1 MKIHEYQAKEILKKH
16 NLPLPQGN
24 VAFSVEEAIDIAK
37 KFPSEVAVV
46 KAQIHAGGRGKGGGV
61 KVCKNLKEL
70 EENTKKIL
78 GMNLV
83 TPQTSKEGQK
93 VSKVLIEQGL
103 AIKKEL
109 YLSILVDRESRMPVV
124 LASTEGGMDIEEV
137 AAKTPEKI
145 VKQKIEPTYG
155 MRSFYTRNIAFALG
169 LHKIDSSLP
178 KKMEK
183 ILNDLYLT
191 FIQTDASLL
200 EINPLIITEQN
211 DIIPLDCKMSF
222 DDNAAFRH
230 PEWEQLRDLS
240 EENQAEIKAKEF
252 DLNFIKLEGTIGC
265 MVNGA
270 GLAMATMDIIQHYGG
285 YPANFL
291 DVGGGTNEEKVEA
304 AFRIISE
311 DKNVTSILVNIF
323 GGIVRCDLIA
333 EGILRAFKKTN
344 ISIPIIV
351 RLEGT
356 NSERAKEILEN
367 SNCQKNLIL
376 VSDFAE
382 ATKKAIELAN

>member
-1 MKIHEYQAKEILKKH
+1 MKIHEYQAKEILRKY
-16 NLPLPQGN
+16 NIPLPQGN
-24 VAFSVEEAIDIAK
+24 VAFSVEEALNIAK
-37 KFPSEVAVV
+37 KFPSEISVV

-70 EENTKKIL
+70 EENAEKIL

-83 TPQTSKEGQK
+83 TPQTSKEGQR
-93 VSKVLIEQGL
+93 VSKVLVEQGV

-145 VKQKIEPTYG
+145 VKQKIEPVYG
-155 MRSFYTRNIAFALG
+155 MRNFYVRNIAFALG
-169 LHKIDSSLP
+169 LHKIDAQLP
-178 KKMEK
+178 KKIGK
-183 ILNDLYLT
+183 ILRALYLV
-191 FIQTDASLL
+191 FMETDATLL
-200 EINPLIITEQN
+200 EINPLIITKQN
-211 DIIPLDCKMSF
+211 EIMPLDCKISF
-222 DDNAAFRH
+222 DDNAIFRH
-230 PEWEQLRDLS
+230 PERDELRDLS

-285 YPANFL
+285 SPANFL
-291 DVGGGTNEEKVEA
+291 DVGGGTNEEKVET

-311 DKNVTSILVNIF
+311 DKNVKSILVNIF

-333 EGILRAFKKTN
+333 EGILKAFSKTN
-344 ISIPIIV
+344 ILIPIVI

-356 NSERAKEILEN
+356 NAEKAKEILEN
-367 SNCQKNLIL
+367 SNYQKSLML
-376 VSDFAE
+376 VNGFAE

>member
-1 MKIHEYQAKEILKKH
+1 
-16 NLPLPQGN
+16 
-24 VAFSVEEAIDIAK
+24 
-37 KFPSEVAVV
+37 
-46 KAQIHAGGRGKGGGV
+46 
-61 KVCKNLKEL
+61 
-70 EENTKKIL
+70 
-78 GMNLV
+78 
-83 TPQTSKEGQK
+83 
-93 VSKVLIEQGL
+93 
-103 AIKKEL
+103 
-109 YLSILVDRESRMPVV
+109 
-124 LASTEGGMDIEEV
+124 
-137 AAKTPEKI
+137 
-145 VKQKIEPTYG
+145 
-155 MRSFYTRNIAFALG
+155 
-169 LHKIDSSLP
+169 
-178 KKMEK
+178 
-183 ILNDLYLT
+183 
-191 FIQTDASLL
+191 
-200 EINPLIITEQN
+200 
-211 DIIPLDCKMSF
+211 MSF

-285 YPANFL
+285 HPANFL

-376 VSDFAE
+376 VSSFSE

>member
-1 MKIHEYQAKEILKKH
+1 
-16 NLPLPQGN
+16 
-24 VAFSVEEAIDIAK
+24 
-37 KFPSEVAVV
+37 
-46 KAQIHAGGRGKGGGV
+46 
-61 KVCKNLKEL
+61 
-70 EENTKKIL
+70 
-78 GMNLV
+78 MNLV
-83 TPQTSKEGQK
+83 TPQTSKEGQR
-93 VSKVLIEQGL
+93 VSKVLVEQGV

-145 VKQKIEPTYG
+145 VKQKIEPVYG
-155 MRSFYTRNIAFALG
+155 MRNFYVRNIAFALG
-169 LHKIDSSLP
+169 LHKIDTQLP
-178 KKMEK
+178 KKIGK
-183 ILNDLYLT
+183 ILRALYRV
-191 FIQTDASLL
+191 FMETDATLL
-200 EINPLIITEQN
+200 EINPLIITKQN
-211 DIIPLDCKMSF
+211 EIMPLDCKISF
-222 DDNAAFRH
+222 DDNAIFRH
-230 PEWEQLRDLS
+230 PEREELRDLS

-285 YPANFL
+285 SPANFL
-291 DVGGGTNEEKVEA
+291 DVGGGTNEEKVET

-311 DKNVTSILVNIF
+311 DKNVKSILVNIF

-333 EGILRAFKKTN
+333 EGILKAFSKTN
-344 ISIPIIV
+344 ILIPIVI

-356 NSERAKEILEN
+356 NAEKAKEILEN
-367 SNCQKNLIL
+367 SNYQKSLML
-376 VSDFAE
+376 VNGFAE

>member
-1 MKIHEYQAKEILKKH
+1 MKIHEYQAKEILRNH
-16 NLPLPQGN
+16 NIPLPQGS
-24 VAFSVEEAIDIAK
+24 VAFSVAEAINIAK
-37 KFPSEVAVV
+37 KFPSEIAVV

-61 KVCKNLKEL
+61 KVCKNLNEL

-78 GMNLV
+78 GMSLV

-93 VSKVLIEQGL
+93 VSKVLVEQGV

-137 AAKTPEKI
+137 AAKTPDKI
-145 VKQKIEPTYG
+145 IKQKIEPTYG

-169 LHKIDSSLP
+169 LHKIEPNLV
-178 KKMEK
+178 KKMGK
-183 ILNDLYLT
+183 ILRSLYLA
-191 FIQTDASLL
+191 FMETDASLL
-200 EINPLIITEQN
+200 EINPLVITAQN
-211 DIIPLDCKMSF
+211 DIMPLDCKINF
-222 DDNAAFRH
+222 DDNASFRH
-230 PEWEQLRDLS
+230 PEWKQLRDLS

-291 DVGGGTNEEKVEA
+291 DVGGGTNSEKVEA

-311 DKNVTSILVNIF
+311 DKNVKSILVNIF

-333 EGILRAFKKTN
+333 EGILKAFKKTN
-344 ISIPIIV
+344 VSIPIII

-356 NSERAKEILEN
+356 NSEKAKEILEN
-367 SNCQKNLIL
+367 SNYQKNLIL
-376 VSDFAE
+376 VNDFSK
-382 ATKKAIELAN
+382 ATKKAIELAS

>member
-1 MKIHEYQAKEILKKH
+1 
-16 NLPLPQGN
+16 
-24 VAFSVEEAIDIAK
+24 
-37 KFPSEVAVV
+37 
-46 KAQIHAGGRGKGGGV
+46 
-61 KVCKNLKEL
+61 
-70 EENTKKIL
+70 
-78 GMNLV
+78 
-83 TPQTSKEGQK
+83 
-93 VSKVLIEQGL
+93 
-103 AIKKEL
+103 
-109 YLSILVDRESRMPVV
+109 
-124 LASTEGGMDIEEV
+124 
-137 AAKTPEKI
+137 
-145 VKQKIEPTYG
+145 
-155 MRSFYTRNIAFALG
+155 
-169 LHKIDSSLP
+169 
-178 KKMEK
+178 
-183 ILNDLYLT
+183 
-191 FIQTDASLL
+191 
-200 EINPLIITEQN
+200 
-211 DIIPLDCKMSF
+211 MSF

-311 DKNVTSILVNIF
+311 DKNVKSILVNIF

-333 EGILRAFKKTN
+333 EGILKAFNKTN
-344 ISIPIIV
+344 VSIPIII

-356 NSERAKEILEN
+356 NSEKAKEILEN
-367 SNCQKNLIL
+367 SNYQENLML
-376 VSDFAE
+376 VNGFAE